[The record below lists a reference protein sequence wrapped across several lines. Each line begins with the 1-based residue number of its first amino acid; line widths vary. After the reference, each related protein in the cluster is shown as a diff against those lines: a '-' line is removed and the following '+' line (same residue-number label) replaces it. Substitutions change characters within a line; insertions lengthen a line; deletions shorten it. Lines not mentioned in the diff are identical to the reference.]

1 MLMMTRKLFR
11 WLPAFV
17 LAAQMMGLEAAAQQ
31 AVSPVLAVIDIQAVL
46 RESAAT
52 RTIRS
57 QIDKQWAIYQ
67 QEITRQENE
76 LRAAENELARQE
88 TLLAP
93 EALRERRRSF
103 ERRSSELQRNVQNRK
118 RQLDRAF
125 RKAMGTVRKSL
136 REVVNEVAKE
146 KGLKVLFRK
155 SSLVFAVPE
164 FEITK
169 EVVARLNDRLPVVSV
184 QLPDK

>member
-1 MLMMTRKLFR
+1 MLVMARRLFK
-11 WLPAFV
+11 WLPALM
-17 LAAQMMGLEAAAQQ
+17 LAAQMTGPEAAAQQ
-31 AVSPVLAVIDIQAVL
+31 AVSPVVAVIDIQAVL

-52 RTIRS
+52 RAIRS
-57 QIDKQWAIYQ
+57 QIDKQWATYQ

-93 EALRERRRSF
+93 EALKERRRSF
-103 ERRSSELQRNVQNRK
+103 ERRSGELQRNVQNRK

-125 RKAMGTVRKSL
+125 RKAMRTVRESL
-136 REVVNEVAKE
+136 REVVDELAKE
-146 KGLKVLFRK
+146 KGSTLIFYK
-155 SSLVFAVPE
+155 SALAFTAPDVD
-164 FEITK
+164 ITK
-169 EVVARLNDRLPVVSV
+169 EVVARLNDRLPVVSL